1 MKKLISNTGGMHTYL
16 EIKSVEAVPGTTH
29 LRITT
34 TYDGSKYPDDERVH
48 FEMCLEQTDLAN
60 IKAAI
65 GEFSL

>member
-16 EIKSVEAVPGTTH
+16 EIKPVAAVPGLTH

-34 TYDGSKYPDDERVH
+34 TYDGAKHPEDERVH
-48 FEMCLEQTDLAN
+48 FDLCLEPTDLAN

-65 GEFSL
+65 SEFNL